1 MQQVTPVLTRR
12 RALVVLFGAASTAA
26 VLAASCGEAAPPPAS
41 STPPALPSPTDDP
54 SGHAHAAPAA
64 PVGRPQFTP
73 VPPSPAVP
81 HFSVLLPVLTPLQPS
96 QSDATTD
103 YYELTERVGRVQLLP
118 GLTTTVWGY
127 NGQFPGPLIRARRG
141 RTASVRVQNQLSTP
155 TVVHLHGGVTPAESD
170 GFPMDLVQPGGERT
184 YVYPNTRRASTLWF
198 HDHAMDATG
207 RNIYMGLA
215 GTYIVDD
222 DADAALGLP
231 SGEFDIPL
239 MLVNRQF
246 TQAGELVYP
255 DGNKF
260 GATGDVIL
268 VNGAPWPRLEVARR
282 KYRLRFLNASNSN
295 SYTLGLSSGQPLV
308 QIATDGGLM
317 AAPAASDAIP
327 LGMAERAEV
336 VVDFA
341 AYPLGTQV
349 VLQNREGTAGTAE
362 MMRFDVVRDTVDDSH
377 LPGVLG
383 TLELLR
389 DDLANHTRTLT
400 FEETQV
406 GDGPAYAWTI
416 NGQTFDPDQPIAQ
429 PELGDLEIWTLQHV
443 PFPAAPVQEIHP
455 VHIHLVN
462 FRVLDRDGQPP
473 AAYEAGWKDTV
484 VLHPN
489 ERVRVIMRFEGYRG
503 KYVIHCHNLEHED
516 HAMMARFDVA

>member
-1 MQQVTPVLTRR
+1 
-12 RALVVLFGAASTAA
+12 
-26 VLAASCGEAAPPPAS
+26 
-41 STPPALPSPTDDP
+41 
-54 SGHAHAAPAA
+54 
-64 PVGRPQFTP
+64 
-73 VPPSPAVP
+73 VP
-81 HFSVLLPVLTPLQPS
+81 HFSVPLPVLKPLQPS
-96 QSDATTD
+96 RSDATTD
-103 YYELTERVGRVQLLP
+103 YYELTEQVGQAELLP
-118 GLTTTVWGY
+118 GLTTGVWGY

-141 RTASVRVQNQLSTP
+141 RTASVHVQNQLT
-155 TVVHLHGGVTPAESD
+155 TGTTLHLHGGLTPPDSD
-170 GFPMDLVQPGGERT
+170 GFPMDLVPPGGERT
-184 YVYPNTRRASTLWF
+184 YVYPNNRRAAMMWF

-215 GTYIVDD
+215 GTYIVEDD
-222 DADAALGLP
+222 EEAALGLP

-246 TQAGELVYP
+246 SQTGELVYP
-255 DGNKF
+255 EGNKF

-295 SYTLGLSSGQPLV
+295 SYTLALSSGQPLT

-317 AAPAASDAIP
+317 AAPTPSDAIP

-341 AYPLGTQV
+341 AYPIGTQV
-349 VLQNREGTAGTAE
+349 VLQNREGTGGTAE
-362 MMRFDVVRDTVDDSH
+362 MMRFDVVRDALDDSH
-377 LPGVLG
+377 LPDTLA
-383 TLELLR
+383 TLEVLR
-389 DDLANHTRTLT
+389 DDLADHTRTFT
-400 FEETQV
+400 FEETQTS
-406 GDGPAYAWTI
+406 DAPTFAWTI
-416 NGQTFDPDQPIAQ
+416 NGQTFDPERPIVT
-429 PELGDLEIWTLQHV
+429 PDLGDLEVWTLQHV
-443 PFPAAPVQEIHP
+443 PFPTAPVQEIHP

-516 HAMMARFDVA
+516 HSMMARFDVG